1 MSDPAGKRVLIL
13 VANLPVPPDRRVW
26 HEATAL
32 TAAGY
37 QVSVICP
44 KGKGFLASHEVLEGV
59 HVYRYAL
66 PLEASGLAGFV
77 VEYGLTLF
85 WAMVLSLRVAF
96 TRGFDV
102 LQACNPPDLYFLL
115 GAFYRLFGKRFIF
128 DHHDL
133 CPELYEVKFNRRGFL
148 HRLMLWLEWSTF
160 KTAQAVMTTNES
172 FHALARARGG
182 VLEDR
187 LFIVRNAPNPE
198 RFHRVDPDPAL
209 RQNAELV
216 LGYVGIMGNQDGVD
230 RLLEALAVLVQ
241 TNPRSRFRAVL
252 VGDGPERAALEAQ
265 AHRLGLADCVH
276 FTGYLGGDALLR
288 AYSTFDIGV
297 IPDPPNVYND
307 RITMNKTL
315 EFMAMGIPFVLF
327 PLAQSRLDAGAAGY
341 VAPGA
346 TPADLATV
354 IRTLA
359 DDPALRARMREAGQK
374 RTQELSWDTAKA
386 ALLAAYQCAREG
398 R

>member
-1 MSDPAGKRVLIL
+1 MSDPVGKRVLIL

-44 KGKGFLASHEVLEGV
+44 KGKGFLASHEVIEGV
-59 HVYRYAL
+59 HVYRYTL
-66 PLEASGLAGFV
+66 PLEASGLIGFV

-85 WAMVLSLRVAF
+85 WATVLSLRVAF

-148 HRLMLWLEWSTF
+148 YRVMRWLEWGTF

-182 VLEDR
+182 VPEDR
-187 LFIVRNAPNPE
+187 LFIVRNAPNPT

-209 RQNAELV
+209 RQGADLV

-230 RLLEALAVLVQ
+230 QLLEALAELLK
-241 TNPRSRFRAVL
+241 TEPRTRFRAVL
-252 VGDGPERAALEAQ
+252 VGDGPERDALGAQ
-265 AHRLGLADCVH
+265 VQRLGLADVVH
-276 FTGYLGGDALLR
+276 FTGYLGGEALLR

-307 RITMNKTL
+307 QITMNKTL
-315 EFMAMGIPFVLF
+315 EFMALGIPFALF
-327 PLAQSRLDAGAAGY
+327 PLAQSRRDAGEAGL
-341 VAPGA
+341 VADGP
-346 TPADLATV
+346 TPADLAAA

-359 DDPALRARMREAGQK
+359 NDPDLRTRMLDAGLQRTREF
-374 RTQELSWDTAKA
+374 SWDTAKT
-386 ALLAAYQCAREG
+386 ALLAAYAKASQS
-398 R
+398 

>member
-1 MSDPAGKRVLIL
+1 MSDPVGKRVLIL

-44 KGKGFLASHEVLEGV
+44 KGKGFLASHEVIEGV
-59 HVYRYAL
+59 HVYRYTL
-66 PLEASGLAGFV
+66 PLEASGLIGFV

-85 WAMVLSLRVAF
+85 WATVLSLRVAF

-148 HRLMLWLEWSTF
+148 HRVMRWLEWGTF

-182 VLEDR
+182 VPEDR
-187 LFIVRNAPNPE
+187 LFIVRNAPNPT

-209 RQNAELV
+209 RQGADLV

-230 RLLEALAVLVQ
+230 QLLEALAVLLK
-241 TNPRSRFRAVL
+241 TEPRTRFRAVL
-252 VGDGPERAALEAQ
+252 VGDGPERDALGAQ
-265 AHRLGLADCVH
+265 VQRLGLADVVH
-276 FTGYLGGDALLR
+276 FAGYLGGDALLR

-307 RITMNKTL
+307 KITMNKTL
-315 EFMAMGIPFVLF
+315 EFMALGIPFVLF
-327 PLAQSRLDAGAAGY
+327 PLAQSRSDAGAAGL
-341 VAPGA
+341 VADGP
-346 TPADLATV
+346 TPADLAAA

-359 DDPALRARMREAGQK
+359 NDPDLRTRMQNAGLQ
-374 RTQELSWDTAKA
+374 RTQEFSWDTAKT
-386 ALLAAYQCAREG
+386 ALLAAYAKALQS
-398 R
+398 